1 MGIRKI
7 IHYCWF
13 GNGEIPQK
21 EKNCIES
28 WKVYFPD
35 YEFQLWNEENFNY
48 QDCNFAKQAYE
59 NKKYAFVSDYARA
72 KILYEYGGLYLDTDV
87 KVLKDFRKL
96 LENFDAVAGFER
108 KAFVGTAVIG
118 CQKHDKIIK
127 KLLKYYETH
136 DFVQA
141 DGSFDNI
148 ANVSILTDIL
158 KDNGLILGGAEQQV
172 DGYHIYN
179 RELFYPKK
187 MNETDF
193 QVTENTVAIHM
204 CSNSW
209 LSERERKRG
218 NNKFWIEVVRPI
230 LRQLRAIGIKCV
242 GKERIRKI
250 EIKIRN
256 MIR

>member
-1 MGIRKI
+1 M
-7 IHYCWF
+7 
-13 GNGEIPQK
+13 
-21 EKNCIES
+21 
-28 WKVYFPD
+28 
-35 YEFQLWNEENFNY
+35 
-48 QDCNFAKQAYE
+48 
-59 NKKYAFVSDYARA
+59 
-72 KILYEYGGLYLDTDV
+72 
-87 KVLKDFRKL
+87 
-96 LENFDAVAGFER
+96 
-108 KAFVGTAVIG
+108 IG

-127 KLLKYYETH
+127 KLLEYYETH
-136 DFVQA
+136 EFVQA

-158 KDNGLILGGAEQQV
+158 KDNGLILGGAEQRV
-172 DGYHIYN
+172 DGYQIYN
-179 RELFYPKK
+179 REMFYPKK
-187 MNETDF
+187 MSETDF
-193 QVTENTVAIHM
+193 QVTVNTVAIHM

-209 LSERERKRG
+209 LSERERRRG